1 MPLCYE
7 KNKLH
12 ALRWRDNNYEKT
24 LEYSRRGMMRHYEIR
39 KDYLKT
45 CRDFRKLTPAIF
57 Q

>member
-7 KNKLH
+7 KNKIH
-12 ALRWRDNNYEKT
+12 IYRWRENNHEK
-24 LEYSRRGMMRHYEIR
+24 LKMLNRRHKANYYPIW

-45 CRDFRKLTPAIF
+45 CRDFRKLDNHLF

>member
-12 ALRWRDNNYEKT
+12 IYRWRENNYEKT
-24 LEYSRRGMMRHYEIR
+24 KTLNRRHQSNHYNTW

-45 CRDFRKLTPAIF
+45 CRDFRKFDNHLF

>member
-7 KNKLH
+7 KNKVH
-12 ALRWRDNNYEKT
+12 IYRWRENNYEKT
-24 LEYSRRGMMRHYEIR
+24 KSLNRIHQANHYTIW

-45 CRDFRKLTPAIF
+45 CRDFRKLDNELF